1 MDKAEISKE
10 VVMRELDYTD
20 RKGLVI
26 GTLGR
31 SCKSVETLIN
41 MIDSG
46 MTMVRLRLCQGERK
60 KQVIIL
66 DYLKE
71 AFIHRPHK
79 KCNLMVDI
87 CGRDIT
93 INSFEDDI
101 PYIEVEAGEDIEI
114 FIDLELEI
122 KCTKNRLVT
131 SELGL
136 ERIIRKG
143 DIIYIGDGQI
153 KATVLT
159 IEDGVFKVR
168 SKSEG
173 RIYEYSSIIVPDKH
187 NSLSVIQEKDI
198 ADLEYLAKKHRIDYL
213 SVPYWASDEDIKVVR
228 RLTPFLDQT
237 IILAKIEDKNAA
249 VIKEA
254 DGIIL
259 QRRALGL
266 SIVSEKLF
274 ALQNFLLEQCKLNAK
289 PVLLANEI
297 MDSMVD
303 SRHPDR
309 SEISDI
315 QNALIQGAD
324 GVILERET
332 SYGRF
337 PIEAISA
344 VSKAI
349 CETSGLIDPYKKF
362 QTLKSVC
369 DFTSKEEILV
379 MNVAKIILDKDREPI
394 DYIMTLSKQ
403 GKIAR
408 LLAKYCLPIDI
419 LACWPDTRIVKQL
432 NLVTGLKAVKV
443 PNYTSKL
450 LGPDHLLQI
459 VIRTNRSMG
468 IGKPG
473 NWIIVFRTKD
483 PKENEDEVEHYFT
496 FEKIT
501 E

>member
-1 MDKAEISKE
+1 M
-10 VVMRELDYTD
+10 
-20 RKGLVI
+20 
-26 GTLGR
+26 
-31 SCKSVETLIN
+31 
-41 MIDSG
+41 
-46 MTMVRLRLCQGERK
+46 
-60 KQVIIL
+60 
-66 DYLKE
+66 
-71 AFIHRPHK
+71 
-79 KCNLMVDI
+79 
-87 CGRDIT
+87 
-93 INSFEDDI
+93 
-101 PYIEVEAGEDIEI
+101 
-114 FIDLELEI
+114 
-122 KCTKNRLVT
+122 
-131 SELGL
+131 
-136 ERIIRKG
+136 
-143 DIIYIGDGQI
+143 
-153 KATVLT
+153 
-159 IEDGVFKVR
+159 
-168 SKSEG
+168 
-173 RIYEYSSIIVPDKH
+173 
-187 NSLSVIQEKDI
+187 
-198 ADLEYLAKKHRIDYL
+198 
-213 SVPYWASDEDIKVVR
+213 R

-419 LACWPDTRIVKQL
+419 LAC
-432 NLVTGLKAVKV
+432 
-443 PNYTSKL
+443 
-450 LGPDHLLQI
+450 
-459 VIRTNRSMG
+459 
-468 IGKPG
+468 
-473 NWIIVFRTKD
+473 
-483 PKENEDEVEHYFT
+483 
-496 FEKIT
+496 
-501 E
+501 